1 MSLVAGADSSH
12 FGGALSIV
20 EIVSVLFSDVMNL
33 KLIMKLLWEERDR
46 FILSKGHACLA
57 YYAALN
63 EVGYIT
69 NKELETFEKMKQ
81 TFRSSC
87 NQPRFRDRVF

>member
-33 KLIMKLLWEERDR
+33 KK
-46 FILSKGHACLA
+46 
-57 YYAALN
+57 
-63 EVGYIT
+63 
-69 NKELETFEKMKQ
+69 
-81 TFRSSC
+81 RSFMGGT
-87 NQPRFRDRVF
+87 R

>member
-33 KLIMKLLWEERDR
+33 KRESFMGGTR
-46 FILSKGHACLA
+46 
-57 YYAALN
+57 
-63 EVGYIT
+63 
-69 NKELETFEKMKQ
+69 
-81 TFRSSC
+81 
-87 NQPRFRDRVF
+87 